1 MKILIMNCGSSSV
14 KFQLIDIEHEEV
26 LAKGIVEKIGGSD
39 AIINYQG
46 KGEDKIR
53 EVLEVLRH
61 EDAIGMITMLLL
73 HPRHGVL
80 KHKKEIAGV
89 GHRVV
94 HGGEEF
100 SKSVLITD
108 PVKAAIE
115 KFIQFAPLHNPHNL
129 KGIKA
134 CERLLPDAPQVAVF
148 DTAFHH
154 TIPPKAFIYGLPY
167 AFYQKLGIR
176 RYGFHGTSHRYV
188 AAKAAE
194 ILGRPAESLKIITC
208 HLGNGASITA
218 VEGGKSVDTSMGFT
232 PLEGLIMGTRCGDL
246 DPALVPYIMEKE
258 NLSTKQID
266 SIMNKNSGMLGLT
279 GTSNDMREI
288 LAEAGR
294 GCEQHRLAIEIYCY
308 RVRKYI
314 GAYMA
319 ALGGADAIVF
329 TGGIGENAVPIRE
342 LTLKGMDSLGI
353 TVDPEKNAKHQ
364 TDIGT
369 GAVRILVIPTNEE
382 LAIGRDTAE
391 ILSQTPRCMEA
402 QQREASPFVRNGK
415 TIPAVS

>member
-1 MKILIMNCGSSSV
+1 MKILVVNCGSSSV

-26 LAKGIVEKIGGSD
+26 LAKGIVERIGSSD

-46 KGEDKIR
+46 KAKDKLR
-53 EVLEVLRH
+53 EVREVMNH
-61 EDAIGMITMLLL
+61 EDAIEIVTVLLL
-73 HPRHGVL
+73 HPQHGVL
-80 KHKKEIAGV
+80 KHKEEIDGI

-100 SKSVLITD
+100 YASVLITD

-129 KGIKA
+129 KGIEA
-134 CERLLPDAPQVAVF
+134 CERLLPSVPQVAVF

-167 AFYQKLGIR
+167 AFYHKLGIR

-194 ILGRPAESLKIITC
+194 ALGRPAESLKIITC

-218 VEGGKSVDTSMGFT
+218 VDGGKSMDTSMGFT
-232 PLEGLIMGTRCGDL
+232 PLEGLIMGTRCGDI

-258 NLSTKQID
+258 NLNTRQID
-266 SIMNKNSGMLGLT
+266 TIMNKNSGMLGLT

-294 GCEQHRLAIEIYCY
+294 GGEQHRLAIEIYCY
-308 RVRKYI
+308 RVRKYV

-319 ALGGADAIVF
+319 ALGGVDAIVF
-329 TGGIGENAVPIRE
+329 TGGIGENAAPIRE
-342 LTLKGMDSLGI
+342 LTLKGMDSFGI
-353 TVDPEKNAKHQ
+353 TVDPEKNSKHQ
-364 TDIGT
+364 TDIGIGT
-369 GAVRILVIPTNEE
+369 VRILVIPTNEE

-391 ILSQTPRCMEA
+391 ILRQTPRPA
-402 QQREASPFVRNGK
+402 ASPRREAASTERSGK
-415 TIPAVS
+415 PRS

>member
-1 MKILIMNCGSSSV
+1 
-14 KFQLIDIEHEEV
+14 
-26 LAKGIVEKIGGSD
+26 
-39 AIINYQG
+39 
-46 KGEDKIR
+46 
-53 EVLEVLRH
+53 
-61 EDAIGMITMLLL
+61 
-73 HPRHGVL
+73 
-80 KHKKEIAGV
+80 
-89 GHRVV
+89 
-94 HGGEEF
+94 
-100 SKSVLITD
+100 
-108 PVKAAIE
+108 
-115 KFIQFAPLHNPHNL
+115 
-129 KGIKA
+129 
-134 CERLLPDAPQVAVF
+134 
-148 DTAFHH
+148 
-154 TIPPKAFIYGLPY
+154 
-167 AFYQKLGIR
+167 
-176 RYGFHGTSHRYV
+176 
-188 AAKAAE
+188 
-194 ILGRPAESLKIITC
+194 
-208 HLGNGASITA
+208 
-218 VEGGKSVDTSMGFT
+218 VDTSMGFT
-232 PLEGLIMGTRCGDL
+232 PLEGLVMGTRCGDL

>member
-1 MKILIMNCGSSSV
+1 MKILIVNCGSSSV

-26 LAKGIVEKIGGSD
+26 LAKGIVERIGSSD

-46 KGEDKIR
+46 KAKDKLREVR
-53 EVLEVLRH
+53 EVLNH
-61 EDAIGMITMLLL
+61 EDAIEIVTNLLL
-73 HPRHGVL
+73 HPQLGVL
-80 KHKKEIAGV
+80 KHKEEIDGI

-100 SKSVLITD
+100 VASVLITD

-129 KGIKA
+129 KGIQA
-134 CERLLPDAPQVAVF
+134 CERLLPSAPQVAVF

-194 ILGRPAESLKIITC
+194 FLGRPAGSLKIITC

-218 VEGGKSVDTSMGFT
+218 VDGGDSMDTSMGFT
-232 PLEGLIMGTRCGDL
+232 PLEGLIMGTRCGDI

-258 NLSTKQID
+258 NLNTKQID
-266 SIMNKNSGMLGLT
+266 AIMNKNSGMLGLT

-288 LAEAGR
+288 LAEAAR
-294 GCEQHRLAIEIYCY
+294 GGEQHRLAIEIYCY

-319 ALGGADAIVF
+319 VLGGVDAIVF
-329 TGGIGENAVPIRE
+329 TGGIGENAAPIRE
-342 LTLKGMDSLGI
+342 WTLKGMEAFGI
-353 TVDPEKNAKHQ
+353 SVDPEKNAKHQ

-369 GAVRILVIPTNEE
+369 GTVRILVIPTNEE

-391 ILSQTPRCMEA
+391 ILDQTPKSAGSRRQEA
-402 QQREASPFVRNGK
+402 ASAERGGK
-415 TIPAVS
+415 PRS

>member
-1 MKILIMNCGSSSV
+1 MKILIVNCGSSSV

-26 LAKGIVEKIGGSD
+26 LAKGIVERIGSSD
-39 AIINYQG
+39 AVINYQG
-46 KGEDKIR
+46 KGRDKLREVR
-53 EVLEVLRH
+53 EVLNH
-61 EDAIGMITMLLL
+61 EDAIEIVTMLLL
-73 HPRHGVL
+73 HPQHGVL
-80 KHKKEIAGV
+80 KHKEEINGI

-100 SKSVLITD
+100 YESVLITD
-108 PVKAAIE
+108 PVKAAIR

-129 KGIKA
+129 KGIEA
-134 CERLLPDAPQVAVF
+134 CERLLPGVPQVAVF

-194 ILGRPAESLKIITC
+194 ALGRPAESLKIITC

-218 VEGGKSVDTSMGFT
+218 VDGGRSVDTSMGFT

-258 NLSTKQID
+258 NLTTQQID
-266 SIMNKNSGMLGLT
+266 AIMNKNSGMLGLT

-294 GCEQHRLAIEIYCY
+294 GGERHRLAIEIYCY

-319 ALGGADAIVF
+319 ALGGVDAIVF
-329 TGGIGENAVPIRE
+329 TGGIGENAAPIRE
-342 LTLKGMDSLGI
+342 LTLNGMDSFGI
-353 TVDPEKNAKHQ
+353 AVDPEKNAGHQ
-364 TDIGT
+364 ADIGT
-369 GAVRILVIPTNEE
+369 GPVRILVIPTNEE
-382 LAIGRDTAE
+382 LAIGRDTAG
-391 ILSQTPRCMEA
+391 ILGHAPR
-402 QQREASPFVRNGK
+402 REPASAARAGR
-415 TIPAVS
+415 TRS

>member
-26 LAKGIVEKIGGSD
+26 LAKGIVERIGSSD
-39 AIINYQG
+39 AIINYQARA
-46 KGEDKIR
+46 KDKLREVR
-53 EVLEVLRH
+53 EVLNH
-61 EDAIGMITMLLL
+61 EDAIEMVTMLLL
-73 HPRHGVL
+73 HPQHGVL
-80 KHKKEIAGV
+80 KHKDEIDGI

-100 SKSVLITD
+100 VASVLITD

-129 KGIKA
+129 KGIEA
-134 CERLLPDAPQVAVF
+134 CERLLPGVPQVAVF

-218 VEGGKSVDTSMGFT
+218 VDGGRSVDTSMGFT
-232 PLEGLIMGTRCGDL
+232 PLEGLVMGTRCGDI
-246 DPALVPYIMEKE
+246 DPALVPYIMERE

-266 SIMNKNSGMLGLT
+266 AIMNKNSGMLGLT

-294 GCEQHRLAIEIYCY
+294 GGEQHRLAIEIYCY

-319 ALGGADAIVF
+319 ALGGVDAVVF
-329 TGGIGENAVPIRE
+329 TGGIGENAATIRE
-342 LTLKGMDSLGI
+342 MTLKGMESFGI
-353 TVDPEKNAKHQ
+353 SVDPEKNAGHQ
-364 TDIGT
+364 TDIGAGT
-369 GAVRILVIPTNEE
+369 VRILVIPTNEE

-391 ILSQTPRCMEA
+391 ILHRTPR
-402 QQREASPFVRNGK
+402 RGGK
-415 TIPAVS
+415 RRS